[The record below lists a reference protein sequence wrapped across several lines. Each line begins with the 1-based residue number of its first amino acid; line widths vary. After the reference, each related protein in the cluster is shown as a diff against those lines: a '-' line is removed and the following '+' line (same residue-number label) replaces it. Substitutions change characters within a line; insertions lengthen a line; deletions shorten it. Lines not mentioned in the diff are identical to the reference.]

1 MPDGNTT
8 PLDHV
13 SAFLDALAARGTAV
27 TLNFEQLQVDFA
39 PAPTP
44 GAAPGREKP
53 PIHLRLNGGVTIE
66 ARSGATRT

>member
-8 PLDHV
+8 PLDQV
-13 SAFLDALAARGTAV
+13 SAFLDALAARSTAV

-39 PAPTP
+39 PAP
-44 GAAPGREKP
+44 APGPGMEKP

-66 ARSGATRT
+66 ARSGATR